1 MSEFNKVYVNCVGDE
16 SLRGKYGYFS
26 DNIDSLEIYV
36 TENNHKCYGRL
47 AEQST
52 SMSAFPFMRE
62 DDGEFY
68 RFFYHDPRWM
78 A

>member
-1 MSEFNKVYVNCVGDE
+1 MAEFNKVYVNCVGDE
-16 SLRGKYGYFS
+16 SLCGKYGYFS
-26 DNIDSLEIYV
+26 DNIDSLKIYV

-47 AEQST
+47 TEQST

-62 DDGEFY
+62 DDGEYY